1 MLQALRTLF
10 KKPPVIVGIVTALMF
25 QVIFS
30 VIWMTAYSGVNDRT
44 KELTVAIVNE
54 DGEMSK
60 GIADSL
66 AGTLPFH
73 TVSNLS
79 AAEALDQLNH
89 HQVHMVLDIP
99 AGFNELLQTA
109 GSTAEIKYT
118 INEANPVTIK
128 SMMQG
133 VSQSVTNTI
142 NKQATAQGVQTV
154 LTASGAPADQAAEA
168 ATNLATRVEGTTTS
182 INPVNGMNNQMV
194 PMMMVLASYV
204 GAMIMGMNLQTAM
217 GMLSSTYSR
226 LTLFGARV
234 VINVGSALVVSLL
247 GSSLIVALGGQIA
260 QGFVAFWLFQAL
272 FLCTFMFFSQFFLI
286 CFGPAGSL
294 FNIISLSLQLVSSGA
309 MVPRELLNS
318 FYSGIGQYLPAT
330 YAVQGILSVQLGGP
344 GVQSAAGSI
353 VIVLLV
359 AVALSLVVT
368 LLKKQRM
375 PAMAPSP
382 AQANN

>member
-1 MLQALRTLF
+1 MVQALRVLF

-30 VIWMTAYSGVNDRT
+30 IIWMTAYSGVNDRT
-44 KELTVAIVNE
+44 NELTVAIVNE
-54 DGEMSK
+54 DGELSQ
-60 GIADSL
+60 GIAERL
-66 AGTLPFH
+66 AETLPFH
-73 TVSNLS
+73 TVSNLTS
-79 AAEALDQLNH
+79 EEAIDQLNH
-89 HQVHMVLDIP
+89 HQVHMVLGIP

-154 LTASGAPADQAAEA
+154 LTATGTPADQAANV
-168 ATNLATRVEGTTTS
+168 ATNLTSRVEGVTTS

-217 GMLSSTYSR
+217 GMLSTTFSR
-226 LTLFGARV
+226 WTLFGARI

-247 GSSLIVALGGQIA
+247 GSSLIVALGGQIE

-294 FNIISLSLQLVSSGA
+294 FNVISLSLQLVSSGA
-309 MVPRELLNS
+309 MVPRELLNG
-318 FYSGIGQYLPAT
+318 FYSGVGQFLPAT
-330 YAVQGILSVQLGGP
+330 YAVQGILSAQLGGP

-353 VIVLLV
+353 VLILAIV
-359 AVALSLVVT
+359 VALSLLVT
-368 LLKKQRM
+368 LVKKQRV
-375 PAMAPSP
+375 PAGAPSP
-382 AQANN
+382 APSNA

>member
-30 VIWMTAYSGVNDRT
+30 VIWMTAYSGVNDRA

-168 ATNLATRVEGTTTS
+168 ATNLTTRVEGTTTS

-226 LTLFGARV
+226 LTLFGGV

-330 YAVQGILSVQLGGP
+330 YAVQGIMSVQLGGP

-359 AVALSLVVT
+359 AIALSLVVT

-375 PAMAPSP
+375 PAGAPRP

>member
-10 KKPPVIVGIVTALMF
+10 KKPPVIIGIVTALMF

-44 KELTVAIVNE
+44 NELTVAIVNE
-54 DGEMSK
+54 DGELSK
-60 GIADSL
+60 AIADRL
-66 AGTLPFH
+66 AETLPFH
-73 TVSNLS
+73 TVANLS

-99 AGFNELLQTA
+99 AGFNESLQTA
-109 GSTAEIKYT
+109 GATAEIKYT

-142 NKQATAQGVQTV
+142 NKQASAQGVQTV
-154 LTASGAPADQAAEA
+154 LTASGATADQAAQA
-168 ATNLATRVEGTTTS
+168 ATNLTNRVEGKTTS

-204 GAMIMGMNLQTAM
+204 GAMIMGMNLQVAM
-217 GMLSSTYSR
+217 GMLSSMYSR
-226 LTLFGARV
+226 MTLFGARV

-286 CFGPAGSL
+286 CFGPAGSV

-318 FYSGIGQYLPAT
+318 FYSGIGHYLPAT

-353 VIVLLV
+353 VVVLLI

-368 LLKKQRM
+368 LLKKGRK
-375 PAMAPSP
+375 PAGMPSP
-382 AQANN
+382 APANS